1 MIISLCFIPHN
12 TYNVY
17 YRRALIMDTRKYYED
32 ELSKILNKYQ
42 GENLSIITFYQT
54 KIMELVMQIENEHNL
69 LEIYNLANALVTK

>member
-1 MIISLCFIPHN
+1 
-12 TYNVY
+12 
-17 YRRALIMDTRKYYED
+17 MDTRKYYED

-42 GENLSIITFYQT
+42 GENLNIITFYQT

>member
-1 MIISLCFIPHN
+1 
-12 TYNVY
+12 
-17 YRRALIMDTRKYYED
+17 MDTRKYYED